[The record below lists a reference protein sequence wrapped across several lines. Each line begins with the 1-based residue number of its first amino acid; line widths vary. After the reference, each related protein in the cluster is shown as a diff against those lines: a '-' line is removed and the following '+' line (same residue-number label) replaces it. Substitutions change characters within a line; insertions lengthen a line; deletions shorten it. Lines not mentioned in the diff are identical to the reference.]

1 MKAVPPVKELGISYR
16 RVLRGPRGLHA
27 DKDYSPVVK

>member
-16 RVLRGPRGLHA
+16 RVLRGHGGLHA
-27 DKDYSPVVK
+27 DKDKQ

>member
-16 RVLRGPRGLHA
+16 WVLRGHGGLHA
-27 DKDYSPVVK
+27 DKD